1 MSKLLYVIGS
11 PRNHNSLSS
20 TIAEAY
26 LETYRKAHPNVEIDV
41 LDIWSEHLPEFDGNK
56 AAAKMSFFGVGT
68 LEGEVKTAWDEIL
81 AVIQRFTAA
90 DEYLFTVPMWND
102 GIPYRLKLYIDILTQ
117 PGLTFGFDPATGY
130 SGLLSSKKATSIY
143 TSGVYSL
150 GAPQAY
156 GTDFHSSYFENWLRF
171 VGITDR
177 EVIRFQPSLL
187 TADPVAGLDAATA
200 RARHLAGLQ
209 LVAGR

>member
-11 PRNHNSLSS
+11 PRNHNSHSS

-26 LETYRKAHPNVEIDV
+26 LETYRKTQPNVEIDV

-130 SGLLSSKKATSIY
+130 SGLLSGKKATSIY

-171 VGITDR
+171 IGITDR

-200 RARHLAGLQ
+200 QARDLAGLGF
-209 LVAGR
+209 VAGR